1 MCVHKVT
8 PNGIE
13 IEEFDDTCD
22 YVDAG
27 KVISCEP
34 HDLKVIHLN
43 IRGLNS
49 KLFELNE
56 LIDSTFKPHQP
67 EIVLLSETW
76 LKQHSPIPS
85 IAGYRL
91 ERCDRTTKKG
101 GGVGI
106 LISNRCKYQ
115 RRTDMEKLNN
125 DSFESCFVELQ
136 AGKTNVLIGSI
147 YRPPNTSCNTFTSTL
162 RSTLEQRMGTRNIMI
177 GLDHNLDLLKC
188 EIHRPTQSFMEML
201 YDSNITP
208 TITKPTRITTSSAT
222 LIDNILVNVEL
233 AENISSGIINEHIS
247 DHLPCY
253 NIISGLKAIKK
264 PKLQVT
270 SRDLRPKNITALKR
284 RLESD
289 PNLLLPQHEDS
300 VDNQFEEFHKKL
312 LDEIDHFLPERTRR
326 INTRSIR
333 RELWVSPGLLISIK
347 HCKKLYRKH
356 LKNQSNK
363 QIHAKYKRYNSELK
377 RTKRAAMKQYY
388 NAKCTEHRD
397 NTRKLWQTINQVI
410 KKKNNKTEVIEALII
425 ENIHVTSGS
434 VIVNEFGKY
443 YSTVGKKLAEGMPSP
458 RRTVASYLKEVESNQ
473 KSIFLM
479 PVTEVEIRK
488 IIGKLLPKHS
498 SGIDNINNKILKELG
513 DLIVYP
519 LTKIFNNSL
528 CEGIFPRAMKQAKV
542 VPLYKS
548 KNREL
553 TTNYRPISLLLTL
566 SKILEK
572 LMYSRVYK
580 FLCTTNQLYVS
591 QYGFRKQHSCEH
603 AVGELVARITK
614 GMETGKFTAGIF
626 LDLSKAFDTLEH
638 DVVYAKLEKYGLRGT
653 CLQWFQ
659 SYLSD
664 RTMLVSCKAGE
675 TGNEYKSETYTV
687 TYGTPQGSC
696 LGPLIFLIFCND
708 LQNHLMF
715 LSCIQFADDTTL
727 YITHKSIDYIKFC
740 IETDLNTL
748 QDWFIANKLTLNV
761 SKSVCI
767 LFSKNKQQ
775 INLNI
780 SLGGIGIPQV
790 TSTKFLGMWIDQAL
804 TWNDHVSKT
813 ILRLK
818 ARTNLL
824 NMGKK
829 FLSTHALRVLYF
841 AQIHSIL
848 TYGIVMWGSLLSQA
862 NLNKLQKI
870 QNICVRIIDNKKSTN
885 NEDRYKTLGI
895 LTVRQTIQLEL
906 SKLWHKHQKNL
917 LPKRLTETMSL
928 DQNEQSLQ
936 KVHCY
941 NTRNKTL
948 SNRPL
953 AKSWAYEHS
962 FLVEGLRTY
971 SNLPPE
977 IVQIE
982 NYIRFSKQVKR
993 YLLNL

>member
-1 MCVHKVT
+1 MS
-8 PNGIE
+8 
-13 IEEFDDTCD
+13 
-22 YVDAG
+22 
-27 KVISCEP
+27 ISSLVKRP
-34 HDLKVIHLN
+34 GDL
-43 IRGLNS
+43 
-49 KLFELNE
+49 
-56 LIDSTFKPHQP
+56 
-67 EIVLLSETW
+67 
-76 LKQHSPIPS
+76 
-85 IAGYRL
+85 
-91 ERCDRTTKKG
+91 
-101 GGVGI
+101 
-106 LISNRCKYQ
+106 
-115 RRTDMEKLNN
+115 EKLNN
-125 DSFESCFVELQ
+125 DSSESCFIELQ
-136 AGKTNVLIGSI
+136 AGKTNMLIGSI
-147 YRPPNTSCNTFTSTL
+147 YRPPNTSSDIFTNTL
-162 RSTLEQRMGTRNIMI
+162 RATLEQRTKTQNIII

-188 EIHRPTQSFMEML
+188 EVHKPTQTFMEML

-233 AENISSGIINEHIS
+233 TGNISSGIIREHIS

-253 NIISGLKAIKK
+253 NVISGFQTTKK
-264 PKLQVT
+264 PLLQVT
-270 SRDLRPKNITALKR
+270 SRDLRPKNIKALKR
-284 RLESD
+284 RLESE
-289 PNLLLPQHEDS
+289 PNLLLPQHENS
-300 VDNQFEEFHKKL
+300 VDSQFEEFHEKL
-312 LDEIDHFLPERTRR
+312 LAEIDHFLPKRTRK
-326 INTRSIR
+326 INPRSVR
-333 RELWVSPGLLISIK
+333 REPWVSPGLLISIK
-347 HCKKLYRKH
+347 HCKKLYRKY

-363 QIHAKYKRYNSELK
+363 QIYAKYKRYNTELK
-377 RTKRAAMKQYY
+377 RTKRAAMKQHY
-388 NAKCTEHRD
+388 NSKCTEHRE

-425 ENIHVTSGS
+425 ENLQVTNGS
-434 VIVNEFGKY
+434 QIVNEFGKY
-443 YSTVGKKLAEGMPSP
+443 YSTIGKKLAQGMPRP
-458 RRTVASYLKEVESNQ
+458 RRTISSYLSAVENNQ
-473 KSIFLM
+473 KSIFLT
-479 PVTEVEIRK
+479 PVTEVEIHK
-488 IIGKLLPKHS
+488 IISKLLPKHS
-498 SGIDNINNKILKELG
+498 SGLDNINNKILKELG
-513 DLIVYP
+513 DLIIYP
-519 LTKIFNNSL
+519 LTKICNNSL
-528 CEGIFPRAMKQAKV
+528 CKGVFPMAMKQAKV

-548 KNREL
+548 KSRER

-566 SKILEK
+566 SKIVEK

-580 FLCTTNQLYVS
+580 FLCSTNQLYVS

-638 DVVYAKLEKYGLRGT
+638 DVIYAKLEKYGLRGI

-659 SYLSD
+659 SYLSG

-675 TGNEYKSETYTV
+675 TGNECKSETYTV
-687 TYGTPQGSC
+687 SYGTPQGSC

-708 LQNHLMF
+708 LQHHLMF

-727 YITHKSIDYIKFC
+727 YITHKSINYIKFC

-767 LFSKNKQQ
+767 LFSRNKQP

-780 SLGGIGIPQV
+780 SLGGIKIPQV

-804 TWNDHVSKT
+804 TWNDHVNKT

-870 QNICVRIIDNKKSTN
+870 QSTCVKIVGNKRPTSNNDRFKS
-885 NEDRYKTLGI
+885 LGI
-895 LTVRQTIQLEL
+895 LTVRQTVHLEL
-906 SKLWHKHQKNL
+906 SKLWHKHQMNM

-936 KVHCY
+936 KAHNY

-948 SNRPL
+948 NNRPL
-953 AKSWAYEHS
+953 AKNWAYEHS
-962 FLVEGLRTY
+962 FLVEGLRIY

-977 IVQIE
+977 TVHIE
-982 NYIRFSKQVKR
+982 NYNRFCKQVKR
-993 YLLNL
+993 QLLNL